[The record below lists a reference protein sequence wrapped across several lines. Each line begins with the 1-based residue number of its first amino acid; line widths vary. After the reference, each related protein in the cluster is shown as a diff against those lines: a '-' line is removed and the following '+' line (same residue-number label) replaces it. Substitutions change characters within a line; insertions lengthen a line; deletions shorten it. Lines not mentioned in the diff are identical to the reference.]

1 MSEETKRL
9 LKYDLL
15 CSVKDILIFG
25 LIMLALQ
32 LWCYYMYQTVANA
45 AFLAAFVI
53 GMPIIVW
60 GVKDWQTQIRLYV
73 SSGMTRKGIFQ
84 VLLMRYAMTVLAGL
98 MMEAAIVFI
107 GYPEL
112 GMKFLLLSGFFLL
125 FLWGFGEIAGVLAYQ
140 GKKLGQVLML
150 IGYMMVGM
158 ICAGSVFTENQ
169 MEFWYILLD
178 ELTVVNVLVVGI
190 AALAVLAGGI
200 FFAKKQMGK
209 YMVY

>member
-15 CSVKDILIFG
+15 CAVKDILVFV

-32 LWCYYMYQTVANA
+32 LWFHFMYKAVANV

-60 GVKDWQTQIRLYV
+60 GLKDWQTQIRLYV
-73 SSGMTRKGIFQ
+73 SSGMTRKGIFK
-84 VLLMRYAMTVLAGL
+84 VLLMRYVIIILAGF
-98 MMEAAIVFI
+98 MIEAAIVFI

-112 GMKFLLLSGFFLL
+112 GIKFPVLSVFFML

-140 GKKLGQVLML
+140 GKKLGQVFMI

-158 ICAGSVFTENQ
+158 ICAGSILTENQ
-169 MEFWYILLD
+169 MEFWCGLLD
-178 ELTVVNVLVVGI
+178 ELTVVNVLVMG
-190 AALAVLAGGI
+190 AASATVLAGGI
-200 FFAKKQMGK
+200 VLAKKQIGK

>member
-15 CSVKDILIFG
+15 CAVKDILIFV
-25 LIMLALQ
+25 LIILALQ
-32 LWCYYMYQTVANA
+32 LWCHFMYKTVANV

-60 GVKDWQTQIRLYV
+60 GAKDWQTQIRLYV
-73 SSGMTRKGIFQ
+73 SSGMTRKGIFK
-84 VLLMRYAMTVLAGL
+84 VLLVRYVMTILAGL
-98 MMEAAIVFI
+98 MIEAAVVFI

-112 GMKFLLLSGFFLL
+112 GIKFLVLSVFFLL
-125 FLWGFGEIAGVLAYQ
+125 FLWGFGEVAGVLAYQ
-140 GKKLGQVLML
+140 GKKLGQIFMI

-158 ICAGSVFTENQ
+158 ICAGSVLTENQ
-169 MEFWYILLD
+169 MDFWCSLLD
-178 ELTVVNVLVVGI
+178 ELTVVNVLVMGI
-190 AALAVLAGGI
+190 VAVAVLAGGI
-200 FFAKKQMGK
+200 FLAKKQVGK